1 MLKIKFDS
9 TTTVKDRG
17 ADHILREIDRI
28 GRGVYVTTGIHQPEG
43 SQLPRWRGEVDGKT
57 AIATYANMQEYGT
70 RHIPARPFMRKT
82 IEHNTRLF
90 LKNTAV
96 GMRKIYNGHG
106 SVLGLL
112 IQNAKKQDMWMKRMI
127 VQLKKP
133 PNSPSTLRRKRRRGR
148 GSNPLIDSRSMH
160 DAVSSHINYP
170 GKKPF
175 FGGLRKSLARAEQK
189 LRRVKL

>member
-9 TTTVKDRG
+9 NTTVKDRG
-17 ADHILREIDRI
+17 ADHILRELDRI

-43 SQLPRWRGEVDGKT
+43 SQLPRWRGEVDGQT

-90 LKNTAV
+90 LKNTMT

-112 IQNAKKQDMWMKRMI
+112 IQNAKSQDMWMKRMI

-148 GSNPLIDSRSMH
+148 GSNPLIDSGSMLN
-160 DAVSSHINYP
+160 AVSSHINYP
-170 GKKPF
+170 GKRTF
-175 FGGLRKSLARAEQK
+175 LGGLRTRLSRAENK
-189 LRRVKL
+189 LKGMRA

>member
-1 MLKIKFDS
+1 M
-9 TTTVKDRG
+9 
-17 ADHILREIDRI
+17 
-28 GRGVYVTTGIHQPEG
+28 
-43 SQLPRWRGEVDGKT
+43 LPRWRGEVDGKT
-57 AIATYANMQEYGT
+57 DIATYANMQEYGT

-90 LKNTAV
+90 LKNTVAS
-96 GMRKIYNGHG
+96 MRKIYNGHG
-106 SVLGLL
+106 TILGIL
-112 IQNAKKQDMWMKRMI
+112 IENAKSQDMWMKRMI

-170 GKKPF
+170 GKSTF
-175 FGGLRKSLARAEQK
+175 RGGIRMTLSRAEQT
-189 LRRVKL
+189 LRRIKP